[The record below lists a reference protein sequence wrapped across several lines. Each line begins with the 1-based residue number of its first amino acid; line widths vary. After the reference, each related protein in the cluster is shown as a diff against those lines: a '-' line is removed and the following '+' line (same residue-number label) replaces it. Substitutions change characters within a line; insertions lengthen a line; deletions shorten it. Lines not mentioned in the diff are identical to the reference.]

1 MKKKILLLFA
11 GCLGLIVL
19 FLLCGYAAIF
29 LDSFLKN
36 PEHIKYVT
44 QPDEIIHNLRQNP
57 VVLQFTI
64 SFFILLL
71 LGGFILFFS
80 ETKTYKS
87 DLMEITKK
95 IKTPVPAGQGQF
107 GTQRWL
113 TKEEIEEEFNS
124 EILSKNKIL
133 KYSGEKPLYPAG
145 GLVVGKIDQ
154 KKGYEKILHITDDLH
169 TIILGATRSGK
180 TRNHVLQTIC
190 DLMLAGENIF
200 AIDMKQELYD
210 YTAKKAKELGYVPIC
225 IDFIHPYQSD
235 RYNYLEPIIKA
246 LKEKDVSKAIYET
259 WNLVSQ
265 LVGEP
270 PENGEKLW
278 NSGEAST
285 LAASI
290 MAVVYDNM
298 DHPEYQNLTNVFYFI
313 TEMCTE
319 YRGAM
324 PLVFYIQSLP
334 ETHPSRILLAATNIA
349 AFKTRASFYVSAVM
363 TLRIL
368 TMPSI
373 NNMTS
378 KSDFDLEDILMKR
391 EKTIIY
397 LCLPARDETYFP
409 LAALTLRQISDRID
423 AIADKM
429 GGRLDRRFNF
439 IDDEVGNMP
448 KITNLPNQLSFLTG
462 KGVRHNLFIQ
472 SYAQLDHV
480 YGKEVAQIIRDN
492 CDLTIYLRCPNQDTR
507 KSIAN
512 DLGDYTVST
521 YSLNNNQPV
530 GSLKTSGN
538 RGESTN
544 LTGRKLLFPEE
555 IIKIDRPNS
564 LILSGTYPAIT
575 YAPDLSKWTFNKF
588 LGLGSRRR
596 NLKIRLKSQ
605 EERKKIERSHNE
617 TMALW
622 GIWTYWKQQ
631 IDLMIEQQ
639 EQAKA
644 AKQATKKQEE
654 TNT

>member
-1 MKKKILLLFA
+1 
-11 GCLGLIVL
+11 
-19 FLLCGYAAIF
+19 
-29 LDSFLKN
+29 
-36 PEHIKYVT
+36 
-44 QPDEIIHNLRQNP
+44 
-57 VVLQFTI
+57 
-64 SFFILLL
+64 
-71 LGGFILFFS
+71 
-80 ETKTYKS
+80 
-87 DLMEITKK
+87 
-95 IKTPVPAGQGQF
+95 
-107 GTQRWL
+107 
-113 TKEEIEEEFNS
+113 
-124 EILSKNKIL
+124 
-133 KYSGEKPLYPAG
+133 
-145 GLVVGKIDQ
+145 
-154 KKGYEKILHITDDLH
+154 
-169 TIILGATRSGK
+169 
-180 TRNHVLQTIC
+180 
-190 DLMLAGENIF
+190 MLAGENIL

-210 YTAKKAKELGYVPIC
+210 YTAPKAKELGYLPIC

-235 RYNYLEPIIKA
+235 RYDYLGPIVKA
-246 LKEKDVSKAIYET
+246 LKEDDVSKAIHET

-278 NSGEAST
+278 NSGESST
-285 LAASI
+285 LAACI
-290 MAVVYDNM
+290 MAVAYDNM

-363 TLRIL
+363 TLRLL

-378 KSDFDLEDILMKR
+378 KSDFDLEELLMNGQKV
-391 EKTIIY
+391 IIY
-397 LCLPARDETYFP
+397 LCLPARDKTYFP
-409 LAALTLRQISDRID
+409 LAALTLRQISDQID
-423 AIADKM
+423 AVADKM

-439 IDDEVGNMP
+439 IDDEIGNMP
-448 KITNLPNQLSFLTG
+448 KITNLPNQLAFLTG
-462 KGVRHNLFIQ
+462 KGIRHNLFIQ
-472 SYAQLDHV
+472 SYAQLDYV

-492 CDLTIYLRCPNQDTR
+492 CDLTIYLRSPNQDTR
-507 KSIAN
+507 KEISN

-555 IIKIDRPNS
+555 VKQIKRPNS
-564 LILSGTYPAIT
+564 LVMSDTYPAIT
-575 YAPDLSKWTFNKF
+575 YAPDLSKWTFNEF
-588 LGLGSRRR
+588 LGLGSKRH
-596 NLKIRLKSQ
+596 NQKLRLKSQ
-605 EERKKIERSHNE
+605 KERKKIERPHNE
-617 TMALW
+617 RMALW
-622 GIWTYWKQQ
+622 GIWTYWKEQ

-644 AKQATKKQEE
+644 AKQAAKK
-654 TNT
+654 

>member
-1 MKKKILLLFA
+1 MKKKILLFFA
-11 GCLGLIVL
+11 GCIGIMVL
-19 FLLCGYAAIF
+19 FFVCGYASIF
-29 LDSFLKN
+29 LDSFLKD
-36 PEHIKYVT
+36 PKHIKYVT
-44 QPDEIIHNLRQNP
+44 RPDEIIRILQQDP
-57 VVLQFTI
+57 VVLQFTF
-64 SFFILLL
+64 SFFVLLL

-80 ETKTYKS
+80 ETNTYKS
-87 DLMEITKK
+87 EQMKVTKN

-113 TKEEIEEEFNS
+113 TKEEIEEEFHS
-124 EILSKNKIL
+124 ETLSKKEILN
-133 KYSGEKPLYPAG
+133 YEGGEPLYPDG
-145 GLVVGKIDQ
+145 GLVVGKIDM
-154 KKGYEKILHITDDLH
+154 KNGVEKILHIIDDLH
-169 TIILGATRSGK
+169 AIILGATRAGK

-210 YTAKKAKELGYVPIC
+210 YTAPKAKKLGYLPIC

-235 RYNYLEPIIKA
+235 RYDYLGPIVKA
-246 LKEKDVSKAIYET
+246 LKEDDVSKAIYET

-278 NSGEAST
+278 NSGESST
-285 LAASI
+285 LAACI
-290 MAVVYDNM
+290 MAVAYDNM
-298 DHPEYQNLTNVFYFI
+298 DHPEYQNLTNVFFFI

-363 TLRIL
+363 TLRLL

-378 KSDFDLEDILMKR
+378 KSDFDLEELLMNGQKV
-391 EKTIIY
+391 IIY
-397 LCLPARDETYFP
+397 LCLPARDKTYFP
-409 LAALTLRQISDRID
+409 LAALTLRQISDQID
-423 AIADKM
+423 AVADKM

-439 IDDEVGNMP
+439 IDDEIGNMP
-448 KITNLPNQLSFLTG
+448 KITNLPNQLAFLTG
-462 KGVRHNLFIQ
+462 KGIRHNLFIQ
-472 SYAQLDHV
+472 SYAQLDYV
-480 YGKEVAQIIRDN
+480 YGKEVAQIIKDN
-492 CDLTIYLRCPNQDTR
+492 CDLTIYLRSPNQDTR
-507 KSIAN
+507 KEISN

-530 GSLKTSGN
+530 GSLKMSGN

-555 IIKIDRPNS
+555 VKQIKRPNS
-564 LILSGTYPAIT
+564 LVMSDTYPAIT
-575 YAPDLSKWTFNKF
+575 YAPDLSKWTFNQF
-588 LGLGSRRR
+588 LGLGSKRH
-596 NLKIRLKSQ
+596 NQKLRLKSQ
-605 EERKKIERSHNE
+605 KERKKIERPHNE
-617 TMALW
+617 RMALW
-622 GIWTYWKQQ
+622 GIWTYWKEQ

-644 AKQATKKQEE
+644 AKQAAKK
-654 TNT
+654 